1 MAIFSFVRNGET
13 YSVKGPAGSTEA
25 QALAVLDAQLLS
37 GTLVGQARG
46 TTIDLQSQVA
56 NGLNLVGVQLSN
68 TTVPAVDQL
77 TNALPVNPVTASD
90 IAAQK
95 PGEPVGTLDAEQVRG
110 LLAQRAKS
118 VAQDL
123 AAVSADKGIGKYG
136 LSLPQLE
143 QAGYIKPGTSNL
155 LATGV
160 SLTNILNNPASWTG
174 KDNVENFNLFAT
186 NAAAQQSAQQQVFGQ
201 AYGALQAQGLIPPNI
216 LPQDLGAILNTAAT
230 FNTQTAADWLQNKL
244 SPETV
249 AVLNAAARA
258 GQYATAA
265 SQVATLAGQ
274 GSLSTAIMLAGSTLG
289 LGGAGLTQA
298 TVALSTFEQVY
309 ASQTP
314 IGQALRSSLGTY
326 GQKLSDQ
333 FGLGGD
339 LQQKLSELAASPGA
353 AINAVLNEITRIGG
367 NIGSEIRS
375 ALTSLGGASSLGNLT
390 SAVGGGQVFEPL
402 TDLVSDLFGTSAS
415 TASTAIGGV
424 GGIFDITRV
433 DAFGNEFTI
442 NLFTELK
449 LNVADALDSVGS
461 LFGAQNLGNTLFGN
475 LSGVGDLLGV
485 AGTAFKVFT
494 TFFGGGSGD
503 RSGLNFNLDSTPR
516 PVPSFQNTV
525 NRATVDAAV
534 TRIIGDAKVTNLTFG
549 VVSNAIL
556 SPIRVDITGI
566 TAVKSLIGQLGA
578 KAAREQS
585 VTAFV
590 QDNSVIQGIG

>member
-37 GTLVGQARG
+37 GTLVGQAKG
-46 TTIDLQSQVA
+46 ATIDLQSQVA
-56 NGLNLVGVQLSN
+56 NGLNLVGVQLSSS
-68 TTVPAVDQL
+68 TVPAVDQL

-118 VAQDL
+118 VGQDL
-123 AAVSADKGIGKYG
+123 SAVSADKGVGKYG
-136 LSLPQLE
+136 LSLAQLE
-143 QAGYIKPGTSNL
+143 QAGYVKPGTSNL
-155 LATGV
+155 LATGA
-160 SLTNILNNPASWTG
+160 SLATILNNPASWTG
-174 KDNVENFNLFAT
+174 KDNIENFNSFAT
-186 NAAAQQSAQQQVFGQ
+186 NAAVQQTAQQQVFGQ
-201 AYGALQAQGLIPPNI
+201 AYNALQAQGLIPPNI
-216 LPQDLGAILNTAAT
+216 LPQDLGAVLNTAAS
-230 FNTQTAADWLQNKL
+230 FNAETAADWLQGKL
-244 SPETV
+244 SPETQ

-289 LGGAGLTQA
+289 LGGVGLAQA

-309 ASQTP
+309 ASKTP
-314 IGQALRSSLGTY
+314 IGEALRSSLGTY

-333 FGLGGD
+333 FGLGGE
-339 LQQKLSELAASPGA
+339 LQQTLSELAASPGA
-353 AINAVLNEITRIGG
+353 AINAVLNEISRIGG
-367 NIGSEIRS
+367 TIGGEISS
-375 ALTSLGGASSLGNLT
+375 ALKALGGSSGLGDLA
-390 SAVGGGQVFEPL
+390 SAVGGGQVFDGFGAL
-402 TDLVSDLFGTSAS
+402 TRDVFGDGIA
-415 TASTAIGGV
+415 AV
-424 GGIFDITRV
+424 GGGATSIFDITRV

-494 TFFGGGSGD
+494 TFFGGGKGD
-503 RSGLNFNLDSTPR
+503 GSGLNFNLDSTPR

-556 SPIRVDITGI
+556 SPIRVDVTGI
-566 TAVKSLIGQLGA
+566 TAVKSLIGQIGA

-590 QDNSVIQGIG
+590 QDNSVTQGVF

>member
-37 GTLVGQARG
+37 GTLVGQAPG
-46 TTIDLQSQVA
+46 ATINLQSQVA
-56 NGLNLVGVQLSN
+56 NGLNLVGVQLSS

-77 TNALPVNPVTASD
+77 TDALPVDPVSASD

-110 LLAQRAKS
+110 LLAQRVKS

-123 AAVSADKGIGKYG
+123 SAVSNDKGIGKYG

-174 KDNVENFNLFAT
+174 KDNVENFNIFST
-186 NAAAQQSAQQQVFGQ
+186 NAAAQQSAQQQVFNQ

-230 FNTQTAADWLQNKL
+230 FNTQTAVDWLQNKL

-249 AVLNAAARA
+249 AVLNAAARV

-265 SQVATLAGQ
+265 SQVVTLAGQ

-289 LGGAGLTQA
+289 LSGAGLTQA
-298 TVALSTFEQVY
+298 SVALSTFEKVY

-333 FGLGGD
+333 FGLGGE

-353 AINAVLNEITRIGG
+353 AINAVLNEIQSIGG
-367 NIGSEIRS
+367 VIGSEIRS
-375 ALTSLGGASSLGNLT
+375 ALASLGGTSNLGDLA
-390 SAVGGGQVFEPL
+390 SAVGGGQVFDGFGAL
-402 TDLVSDLFGTSAS
+402 TSDVFGGATS
-415 TASTAIGGV
+415 
-424 GGIFDITRV
+424 IFDITRV

-475 LSGVGDLLGV
+475 LSGLGDLLGV

-494 TFFGGGSGD
+494 TFFGGGGGD
-503 RSGLNFNLDSTPR
+503 RSGLDFNLTSTPR
-516 PVPSFQNTV
+516 PVFSFQNTV

-534 TRIIGDAKVTNLTFG
+534 TRIIGDAKVTNIAFG
-549 VVSNAIL
+549 VVNNAIL

-566 TAVKSLIGQLGA
+566 TAVKSLIGQIGA
-578 KAAREQS
+578 QAAKQQS
-585 VTAFV
+585 LTAFEGEGFV
-590 QDNSVIQGIG
+590 GFV

>member
-37 GTLVGQARG
+37 GTLVGQAKG

-77 TNALPVNPVTASD
+77 TDALPVNPVTASD

-110 LLAQRAKS
+110 LLAQRVKS

-123 AAVSADKGIGKYG
+123 SAVSADKGIGKYG

-186 NAAAQQSAQQQVFGQ
+186 NPAAQQSAQQQVFNQ
-201 AYGALQAQGLIPPNI
+201 AYSALQAQGLIPPNI

-230 FNTQTAADWLQNKL
+230 FNTQTAVDWLQNKL

-249 AVLNAAARA
+249 AVLNAAARV

-298 TVALSTFEQVY
+298 TVALSTFEKVY

-353 AINAVLNEITRIGG
+353 AINAVLNEITSIGG
-367 NIGSEIRS
+367 AIGSEIKS
-375 ALTSLGGASSLGNLT
+375 ALASLAGTSNLGDLA
-390 SAVGGGQVFEPL
+390 SAVGGGQVFDGFGAL
-402 TDLVSDLFGTSAS
+402 TSDVFGGGATS
-415 TASTAIGGV
+415 
-424 GGIFDITRV
+424 IFDITRV

-475 LSGVGDLLGV
+475 LSGLGDLLGV

-503 RSGLNFNLDSTPR
+503 RSGLDFNLTSTPR

-534 TRIIGDAKVTNLTFG
+534 TKIIGDAKVTNIAFG
-549 VVSNAIL
+549 VVNNAIL
-556 SPIRVDITGI
+556 SPIRVDVTGI
-566 TAVKSLIGQLGA
+566 TAVKSLIGQIGA
-578 KAAREQS
+578 QAARQQS
-585 VTAFV
+585 STAFEEE
-590 QDNSVIQGIG
+590 G